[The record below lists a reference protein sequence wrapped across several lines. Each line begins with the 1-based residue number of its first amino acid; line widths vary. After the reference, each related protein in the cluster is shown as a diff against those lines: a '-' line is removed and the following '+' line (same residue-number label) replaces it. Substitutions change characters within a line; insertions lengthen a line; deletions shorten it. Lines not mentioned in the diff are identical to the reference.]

1 MAKQHVKTPLHCGHC
16 SYQHGGMNMAS
27 MLPNMPMMQP
37 MASGP
42 WSLWHMPGMNM
53 PSMPFMSPMPNM
65 LHDSMDLMRQNM
77 NLFQQKASMMGMFPT
92 RKENVDNELSQ
103 SATNVSEHRRPKR
116 SVSVKNG
123 FNKRHNL
130 QEEYKQRR
138 KSLPLEH
145 DLVPDFH
152 NDPEGYCDFQG
163 AQQRTSEPETL
174 SAADV
179 MSKSADEGYASYQKT
194 YKDSQRD
201 SVSNAKSISKLE
213 NYTKSPPMRRK
224 SLPTSSEIVSEH
236 ENMFSSEVFAH
247 PIHTNHSVPAFQTQ
261 KHQYRE
267 NVYKGRVNKSND
279 LDESLYSIDTSDDDD
294 DIFDSSLEG
303 KLFIVNCSL
312 AMYRGNDIFVILT
325 MLCYYVVY
333 FLS

>member
-1 MAKQHVKTPLHCGHC
+1 MDKQHVKTPLHCGHC
-16 SYQHGGMNMAS
+16 PYRPGGMNMAS

-37 MASGP
+37 MASAP

-92 RKENVDNELSQ
+92 TKEDMDNELSQ
-103 SATNVSEHRRPKR
+103 SDANISDHRPKR
-116 SVSVKNG
+116 NKSVKNG
-123 FNKRHNL
+123 FNKSHDL
-130 QEEYKQRR
+130 QEEYKLRR
-138 KSLPLEH
+138 KSLPSEH

-152 NDPEGYCDFQG
+152 NDSEGYSDFQG
-163 AQQRTSEPETL
+163 KTKQRTSESETL
-174 SAADV
+174 SAADL
-179 MSKSADEGYASYQKT
+179 MAKSADEGYASYQKT

-201 SVSNAKSISKLE
+201 SSVSSRKSISKLE

-224 SLPTSSEIVSEH
+224 SLPTPSEIVSEH

-261 KHQYRE
+261 RHQYWE
-267 NVYKGRVNKSND
+267 NVYKERVDKSND
-279 LDESLYSIDTSDDDD
+279 LDESLYSIDSSDDDED

-303 KLFIVNCSL
+303 KLFCCKLLFGCVYCGDD
-312 AMYRGNDIFVILT
+312 AFVI
-325 MLCYYVVY
+325 Y
-333 FLS
+333 